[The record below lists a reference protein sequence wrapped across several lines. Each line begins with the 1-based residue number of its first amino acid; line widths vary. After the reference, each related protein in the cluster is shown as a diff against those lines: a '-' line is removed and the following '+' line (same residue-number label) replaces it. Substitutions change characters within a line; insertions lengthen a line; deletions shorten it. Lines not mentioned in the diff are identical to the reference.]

1 MRISLLHPFR
11 VDMTIIEIVD
21 KANYLFFLK
30 ENARERERER
40 KKERESTDS
49 FSKSTDSFMFRQK
62 ETCRKFRNY
71 RNDHNYLSYCQA
83 AITVEDS
90 MVNNKTN

>member
-1 MRISLLHPFR
+1 MRISLLHTFR

-21 KANYLFFLK
+21 KVKYLFFLK

-40 KKERESTDS
+40 ESTDS
-49 FSKSTDSFMFRQK
+49 FSKSTDSFMLRQK

-71 RNDHNYLSYCQA
+71 RNDHNYLSCCQA

>member
-1 MRISLLHPFR
+1 
-11 VDMTIIEIVD
+11 MTIIEIVD

-30 ENARERERER
+30 ENARERDREKERER
-40 KKERESTDS
+40 ERESNDS
-49 FSKSTDSFMFRQK
+49 FSKSTDSFMLRQK